1 MIAIYRYL
9 VLIPFLFF
17 FGEVGA
23 QGLFSADTL
32 VIPADYNPE
41 FKRLRNHELI
51 DAEQKGILQSDGKA
65 DQSFTPSQKDEV
77 NLLVTRAVTKGVDLL
92 QYKIETD
99 SLFDHRLKVIYL
111 SGLENLLKYFRQNW
125 KIKSDKRINPLH
137 FPLILD
143 AYEQCIDKN
152 KKNETIEKIALGLPY
167 DVGTNLLAASIFD
180 KNTGYAAVKNGLI
193 LKYCML
199 HPEKTFSTLQQNPDV
214 PFADSLV
221 RKVARIYP
229 RQLYDYAQANNR
241 LGVIIR
247 GIKDD
252 SFVEAIVKMARSK
265 DGQQYF
271 CFLDNI
277 VSGKMKY
284 EDIDAAKD
292 DSLKYYQLLVKTQ
305 IEYVHR
311 ALNKDTAYEF
321 SSLTRRLEK
330 KAKENFV
337 NIINGLHT
345 ESAEVRFRSIQPLN
359 AEELYY
365 LAVSSDG
372 SIYTSSFVKGVYPL
386 MMKKINYKGDSLL
399 TVVGFDKYRKFIKM
413 AAGYNTLSDFLNSF
427 PQPAKPGDETYA
439 AKLMRAFVGRL
450 ENGDGLE
457 DGVDVADSYAS
468 IAETIKPLAD
478 EMMKNIQQNYRR
490 NEAMGNKRGMAI
502 YKILNDLFLSADTA
516 NKIDLTKELG
526 IPPVYEVPYKSMLND
541 SSRVIMQVF
550 FYGDKDGQG
559 IFRGF
564 VGMFSNSNWKID
576 GSNKYWVSISSAKGK
591 PITIFANRPLP
602 EETGE
607 DEIAQKELC
616 TYMEKNNLFPAITI
630 HRGHSYY
637 ADATIA
643 QMFSSSKI
651 VFLGSCGGYHL
662 IHDVLEKA
670 PDAHI
675 IASKQIGATEVNKP
689 FFLLLTEK
697 VRNGNNIDWIPFW
710 KELDGMVTAKEFED
724 YIPPYKNLG
733 ALFIKAYKIAMGDTD
748 EDDLKGF

>member
-1 MIAIYRYL
+1 MIAKCKYI
-9 VLIPFLFF
+9 LILPVLFF
-17 FGEVGA
+17 FS
-23 QGLFSADTL
+23 SADSQGSFATDTL
-32 VIPADYNPE
+32 IIPAGYNPE

-51 DAEQKGILQSDGKA
+51 DAEQKSILHSDGKT
-65 DQSFTPSQKDEV
+65 DQTFTPSKSDEV
-77 NLLVTRAVTKGVDLL
+77 NFLVTGAITKSVDFL
-92 QYKIETD
+92 QYKLETD
-99 SLFDHRLKVIYL
+99 SLFDHRNKVIYL

-125 KIKSDKRINPLH
+125 KIRSDKRINPLH
-137 FPLILD
+137 FPMLLT
-143 AYEQCIDKN
+143 AYEECIQKDRKN
-152 KKNETIEKIALGLPY
+152 VTIENIVLGLPY
-167 DVGTNLLAASIFD
+167 DVGTNLLAADIFN
-180 KNTGYAAVKNGLI
+180 KNTGYKTARDGLV
-193 LKYCML
+193 LKYCLL

-221 RKVARIYP
+221 RVIAKKYP
-229 RQLYDYAQANNR
+229 RQLYDYSQANNR

-247 GIKDD
+247 SIKHDN
-252 SFVEAIVKMARSK
+252 FIEAVVKMSRSK

-277 VSGKMKY
+277 VSGKLKY

-305 IEYVHR
+305 IEYVYR
-311 ALNKDTAYEF
+311 ALNKDTAFEF
-321 SSLTRRLEK
+321 STLTQRLEK

-337 NIINGLHT
+337 NIINGLHN
-345 ESAEVRFRSIQPLN
+345 ENAEVRFRCIQSLS

-386 MMKKINYKGDSLL
+386 MMQKINNKGDSLL
-399 TVVGFDKYRKFIKM
+399 TSVGFDKYRKFIKM
-413 AAGYNTLSDFLNSF
+413 AAGYNTLSNFLSSF
-427 PQPAKPGDETYA
+427 PQPAKPGEETYA

-468 IAETIKPLAD
+468 IEETVKPLAD
-478 EMMKNIQQNYRR
+478 EMLKNVQLNYER
-490 NEAMGNKRGMAI
+490 NEASGNKRGMAI
-502 YKILNDLFLSADTA
+502 YKILNDLFLSADST
-516 NKIDLTKELG
+516 NKINLTKELG
-526 IPPVYEVPYKSMLND
+526 IPPVYEVPYNSMLND
-541 SSRVIMQVF
+541 SNRVIMQVF

-564 VGMFSNSNWKID
+564 VNMFSNANWKID
-576 GSNKYWVSISSAKGK
+576 GSNKYWVTITSVKGK
-591 PITIFANRPLP
+591 PISIFANRALP
-602 EETGE
+602 EEMGE

-616 TYMEKNNLFPAITI
+616 AYLEKNQFFPTITI

-637 ADATIA
+637 ADATIS
-643 QMFSSSKI
+643 QMFPSSKI

-662 IHDVLEKA
+662 IHDVLEKS

-689 FFLLLTEK
+689 FFQLLTEK
-697 VRNGNNIDWIPFW
+697 IRNGNNIDWIPFW
-710 KELDGMVTAKEFED
+710 KELDGMVSAKEFED
-724 YIPPYKNLG
+724 YVPPYKNLG
-733 ALFIKAYKIAMGDTD
+733 ALFIKAYKIAMGETT
-748 EDDLKGF
+748 EDITKGF